1 MIKTFSFRNNNNNN
15 SKPMKNKGDSSIDS
29 ECFKSIEEETEK
41 KKNLLKNKNVLLIP
55 RNVKKTNTKNSKKK
69 KDIVSQR
76 ILKLTPHSSTK
87 DTDFNKRS
95 FGNSFKSLNKGKECF
110 LKVINKKNNNMEN
123 NRYNNCLDKIP
134 KRNLKFLS
142 CLKDEESDYDENIIE
157 NEISVNF
164 VEGFNIKSKKIND
177 EQVEIPLENISRIN
191 TNSEMSNDNIQSL
204 IN

>member
-1 MIKTFSFRNNNNNN
+1 M
-15 SKPMKNKGDSSIDS
+15 PMKNKGDSSIDS

-87 DTDFNKRS
+87 DTDFNKKS

-110 LKVINKKNNNMEN
+110 LKVINKKNNNKEN

-164 VEGFNIKSKKIND
+164 IEGFNIKSKKIND
-177 EQVEIPLENISRIN
+177 EQIEVLYNHLEVFKCNIC
-191 TNSEMSNDNIQSL
+191 
-204 IN
+204 